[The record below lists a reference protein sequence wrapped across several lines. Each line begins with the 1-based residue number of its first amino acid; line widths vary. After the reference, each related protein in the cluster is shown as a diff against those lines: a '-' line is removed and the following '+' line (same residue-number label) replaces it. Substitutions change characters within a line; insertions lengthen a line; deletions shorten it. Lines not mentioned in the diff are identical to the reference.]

1 MKTFSHSKLYLAP
14 KKYQQGV
21 GLIEVLIAVLVLA
34 VGLLGVA
41 ALQAVTLR
49 NSGNSVE
56 RSQAVIQAYGALD
69 MLRANKEAAKQGD
82 FNSGWAAGSA
92 NVSPDLNTAD
102 GWRSNLLRMVSPS
115 AQGRINCTSTAEC
128 TVGIRW
134 DESRATGGSADQVF
148 EITSRVDQ

>member
-1 MKTFSHSKLYLAP
+1 MKTFSHSRFYRASKR
-14 KKYQQGV
+14 YQQGV

-56 RSQAVIQAYGALD
+56 RSQAIIQAYGALD

-82 FNSGWAAGSA
+82 FNSDWTAGSTTA
-92 NVSPDLNTAD
+92 SPDLNTVE

-115 AQGRINCTSTAEC
+115 AQGRINCSNTAEC

-134 DESRATGGSADQVF
+134 DESRATGGSAAQVF
-148 EITSRVDQ
+148 EITSRVD